1 MKIRNTL
8 PVLFFLFAAARFTA
22 GEGDGYAEQGA
33 RLLREG
39 DLPGAIEMLDRALET
54 DPGDAGTRELLH
66 EALKGYE
73 GVLDDLTMAYLLL
86 ERGDTDGAKELF
98 ESVLATGMDGRLT
111 GLAERG
117 LGKSRDLGKMKEE
130 AAALYEA
137 GDHAG
142 ARAAW
147 KKVREVLPGDADAPL
162 FLSKI
167 TYAEEEGHKIR
178 EQAGIYFENGV
189 RLLAENKLEEAAE
202 QFENALALG
211 YRPEQSRDY
220 VEKIRRALADREREA
235 DRKEEEDVALSLR
248 EGIKLFNTSR
258 YREALAALNRA
269 YRADPENTQVR
280 EYIVRVKIAQRR
292 ETETTVE
299 PSSPFYDL
307 YTNLTRLGTEAYAR
321 KDYTEAIRYWEEIL
335 LIFPFNEIA
344 RMNLTKALTHTDP
357 RLAEEILEDMY
368 GEASALVDAGRKR
381 EAVARLELIIQA
393 DPGFERARTTL
404 RELVKEVA
412 SGGTV
417 VTDEDRA
424 LAGEYYVKGLNA
436 YREENLDD
444 AVAMWRKAVEL
455 DPDFEEA
462 RVYLSQAETK
472 ARNLKRQKSA
482 VIPETEAQITIKRH
496 YLFGVTF
503 FMDGLYREAISEWK
517 QVLALNP
524 DHKMAKANIVR
535 AKSRLALQ
543 GEGS

>member
-1 MKIRNTL
+1 MKIKRIMITA
-8 PVLFFLFAAARFTA
+8 VFLLCAFVRPAADAEDIA
-22 GEGDGYAEQGA
+22 GDTYAERE
-33 RLLREG
+33 RLGRVLR
-39 DLPGAIEMLDRALET
+39 
-54 DPGDAGTRELLH
+54 
-66 EALKGYE
+66 GYE
-73 GVLDDLTMAYLLL
+73 DLLDDLVRAYILL
-86 ERGDTDGAKELF
+86 ERGDTEEAEELF
-98 ESVLATGMDGRLT
+98 GSIVRRSEDERLSSLAK
-111 GLAERG
+111 RG
-117 LGKSRDLGKMKEE
+117 IGKCRDIGKMKEE
-130 AAALYEA
+130 ASALYDA

-147 KKVREVLPGDADAPL
+147 EKVREALPGDADAPL

-178 EQAGIYFENGV
+178 EQAAVYFESGA
-189 RLLAENKLEEAAE
+189 RLMAENRLEEAAE

-220 VEKIRRALADREREA
+220 VNKIRDALADREREA
-235 DRKEEEDVALSLR
+235 DRKEEEDVALFLR

-269 YRADPENTQVR
+269 YRADPANTQVR

-292 ETETTVE
+292 ETEKTVE
-299 PSSPFYDL
+299 PSSPFHDL
-307 YTNLTRLGTEAYAR
+307 YANLTRLGTEAYAR
-321 KDYTEAIRYWEEIL
+321 KDYAEAIRYWEEIL

-344 RMNLTKALTHTDP
+344 RMNLTRALTHTDP

-368 GEASALVDAGRKR
+368 GEASALVNAGRKR
-381 EAVARLELIIQA
+381 EAVGRLELIIQA
-393 DPGFERARTTL
+393 DPGFERARSDL

-412 SGGTV
+412 SGGTA
-417 VTDEDRA
+417 VTDEDRTRA
-424 LAGEYYVKGLNA
+424 KEYYVKGLNA
-436 YREENLDD
+436 YRDENLDD

-455 DPDFEEA
+455 NPDFEEA

-472 ARNLKRQKSA
+472 ARNLKKQKSA
-482 VIPETEAQITIKRH
+482 VIPETETQITIKRH
-496 YLFGVTF
+496 YLYGVTF